1 MAKQHSSLT
10 GVDLHDPKGIGSE
23 NTTKILHLT
32 QSVNQVNLS
41 GSILPEVTDKFT
53 LGSSSL
59 VFKSGN
65 FNHISASAGVT
76 GSSISTAS
84 FGRFEGDGRG
94 LTNIVASSVP
104 FANITS
110 KPENLV
116 SGSSQIDKNVVLDES
131 NVVSASVIASSAQG
145 QVTLTNNGVAGT
157 AVDLGLQVGDSP
169 TFGGLTSTAGVNING
184 DSSITGSLTITGKL
198 TAETYVVSSSVT
210 SMSVQQ
216 ASGST
221 IFGDSADDIHQFT
234 GSLKILGKIK
244 DSDIVSGSEQLAV
257 NISGSLGSNAT
268 LIRSLTASN
277 ISGSFTSV
285 SSSFSTTTTD
295 TTASIAGLISDSGS
309 VSTRVTNLEANPVF
323 SSTSIS
329 GSFGNQRV
337 GTTDNVVF
345 NHITGSGNV
354 SGSVNSTG
362 SFGSVELD
370 GNLTLGGGYISVNNK
385 GVQSQ
390 LRLYCEVNNAHYVAL
405 QAPPH
410 AEFGGNVTITLPPT
424 TDTLVGRTTTD
435 TLTNKTLTSP
445 DINGGTIDDISRVS
459 GSSVSTG
466 SLGSLIVDGAS
477 IDFSNLPTSDP
488 GIAGRVFRQGTDL
501 KISTGGV

>member
-94 LTNIVASSVP
+94 LTNIVASSIP

-244 DSDIVSGSEQLAV
+244 DSDVVSGSAQLAV
-257 NISGSLGSNAT
+257 NISGSLGTNAT

-277 ISGSFTSV
+277 ISGSFTSVSASFSTTTTDTTASISSLKTASGSLSTRVTTLETTTGRTDATISGSFRGELSSSVYLQQVKQSISGSFTSV

-309 VSTRVTNLEANPVF
+309 VSTRVTTLEANPVF

-345 NHITGSGNV
+345 NHITGSGNI
-354 SGSVNSTG
+354 SGSVT
-362 SFGSVELD
+362 
-370 GNLTLGGGYISVNNK
+370 
-385 GVQSQ
+385 
-390 LRLYCEVNNAHYVAL
+390 
-405 QAPPH
+405 
-410 AEFGGNVTITLPPT
+410 
-424 TDTLVGRTTTD
+424 
-435 TLTNKTLTSP
+435 
-445 DINGGTIDDISRVS
+445 
-459 GSSVSTG
+459 STG

>member
-1 MAKQHSSLT
+1 MA
-10 GVDLHDPKGIGSE
+10 
-23 NTTKILHLT
+23 
-32 QSVNQVNLS
+32 
-41 GSILPEVTDKFT
+41 
-53 LGSSSL
+53 
-59 VFKSGN
+59 
-65 FNHISASAGVT
+65 
-76 GSSISTAS
+76 SSI
-84 FGRFEGDGRG
+84 
-94 LTNIVASSVP
+94 P

-244 DSDIVSGSEQLAV
+244 DSDVVSGSAQLAV
-257 NISGSLGSNAT
+257 NISGSLGTNAT

-277 ISGSFTSV
+277 ISGSFTSVSASFSTTTTDTTASISSLKTASGSLSTRVTTLETTTGRTDATISGSFRGELSSSVYLQQVKQSISGSFTSV

-309 VSTRVTNLEANPVF
+309 VSTRVTTLEANPVF

-345 NHITGSGNV
+345 NHITGSGNI
-354 SGSVNSTG
+354 SGSVT
-362 SFGSVELD
+362 
-370 GNLTLGGGYISVNNK
+370 
-385 GVQSQ
+385 
-390 LRLYCEVNNAHYVAL
+390 
-405 QAPPH
+405 
-410 AEFGGNVTITLPPT
+410 
-424 TDTLVGRTTTD
+424 
-435 TLTNKTLTSP
+435 
-445 DINGGTIDDISRVS
+445 
-459 GSSVSTG
+459 STG